1 MTVADSLF
9 LMKSMLAKQVFA
21 SIHVMKYLKFLI
33 DDSKGPHKSETMRSP
48 IFDGSFSTFWNGAHV
63 CFPCGQFKH

>member
-1 MTVADSLF
+1 MVKDSLF

-21 SIHVMKYLKFLI
+21 SIQVMKYLKFPI
-33 DDSKGPHKSETMRSP
+33 DGSKGLHKSEMMRSP

-63 CFPCGQFKH
+63 CFPYGQFKH